1 MIPWPEPSG
10 ILLISDGRAAF
21 KWTPSCVTFT
31 SYKRVYYLLMR
42 EPARSL
48 GIWHPICAW
57 LLQDP
62 YVGTWFPLY
71 RQVQVLHLCETKK
84 IKQCLVC
91 SVLISYTY
99 KRSWPWIYLPPVD
112 EVFQAFRLK
121 YCVVVLYLFSQS
133 AGRRSKILII
143 WYLSVD
149 RNSLE
154 RAYYVLLLAGK
165 R

>member
-31 SYKRVYYLLMR
+31 SYNQASLL
-42 EPARSL
+42 PADARACAISWHLASNLCMAFTRSL
-48 GIWHPICAW
+48 RRNLISTVPAGSSTP
-57 LLQDP
+57 
-62 YVGTWFPLY
+62 PL
-71 RQVQVLHLCETKK
+71 RDEKDK
-84 IKQCLVC
+84 AECLVC

-121 YCVVVLYLFSQS
+121 YCVVVLYIFFSECRPQEQN
-133 AGRRSKILII
+133 INNLIPFC
-143 WYLSVD
+143 
-149 RNSLE
+149 R
-154 RAYYVLLLAGK
+154 
-165 R
+165 

>member
-1 MIPWPEPSG
+1 MAEPPLSELLLVLLSPLSQAPPPPQNQASLLPADARACA
-10 ILLISDGRAAF
+10 ISWHLASNLCMAFTRSLRRNLISTVPAGSS
-21 KWTPSCVTFT
+21 TP
-31 SYKRVYYLLMR
+31 
-42 EPARSL
+42 
-48 GIWHPICAW
+48 
-57 LLQDP
+57 
-62 YVGTWFPLY
+62 PL
-71 RQVQVLHLCETKK
+71 RDEKDKTE
-84 IKQCLVC
+84 CLVC
-91 SVLISYTY
+91 SVLIAYIY

-121 YCVVVLYLFSQS
+121 YCVVVLYIFFSQS

-154 RAYYVLLLAGK
+154 KAYYVLLLAGK